1 MKSFI
6 YVTLLLIT
14 LSFCDDCSKKEKN
27 DCTGSCKWTEGTA
40 ATCAKKTDCGTPSGT
55 VGSKTCTDA
64 TNCKPNDDESACVS
78 VADTCALKDDNS
90 ACDDPAAGCV
100 FTAATQDSCTELSSD
115 PDSDSDSDSDSDTT
129 KSSAFG
135 LKTSFLLIFL
145 YFFL

>member
-27 DCTGSCKWTEGTA
+27 DCTGTCKWTDGTA
-40 ATCAKKTDCGTPSGT
+40 ATCVKKTDCAHTGTGD
-55 VGSKTCTDA
+55 GLTCSDT
-64 TNCKPNDDESACVS
+64 TNCEANSGKTACVS
-78 VADTCALKDDNS
+78 KASTCAVNGAGT
-90 ACDDPAAGCV
+90 ACEPAAGCV
-100 FTAATQDSCTELSSD
+100 FTAATEGKCAESSSD
-115 PDSDSDSDSDSDTT
+115 TDTT

>member
-14 LSFCDDCSKKEKN
+14 LSFCDDCSSKVE
-27 DCTGSCKWTEGTA
+27 DECTGTCELTAGTA
-40 ATCAKKTDCGTPSGT
+40 ATCVKKTDCGSPSGS
-55 VGSKTCTDA
+55 GAERTCAADT
-64 TNCKPNDDESACVS
+64 TNCKFDSDTDSCVS
-78 VADTCALKDDNS
+78 VAATCAVNDAGTACAS
-90 ACDDPAAGCV
+90 ADGCV
-100 FTAATQDSCTELSSD
+100 FTAATQGTCAEADSD
-115 PDSDSDSDSDSDTT
+115 PDSDSDSDSDTT

>member
-27 DCTGSCKWTEGTA
+27 DCTGTCKWTDGTA
-40 ATCAKKTDCGTPSGT
+40 ATCVKKTDCAHTGTGDDI
-55 VGSKTCTDA
+55 TCSDT
-64 TNCKPNDDESACVS
+64 TNCEANSGKTACVS
-78 VADTCALKDDNS
+78 KADTCALKDDNS
-90 ACDDPAAGCV
+90 ACDDPADGCV
-100 FTAATQDSCTELSSD
+100 FTAATEGKCAESSSD
-115 PDSDSDSDSDSDTT
+115 PDTT

-145 YFFL
+145 YFFF

>member
-40 ATCAKKTDCGTPSGT
+40 ATCAKKTDCGTPTGT
-55 VGSKTCTDA
+55 SPNLACSDA
-64 TNCKPNDDESACVS
+64 TNCKVSDDESACVS
-78 VADTCALKDDNS
+78 KADTCALKDDNS

-100 FTAATQDSCTELSSD
+100 FTAATEGKCSESS
-115 PDSDSDSDSDSDTT
+115 SDSDTT

>member
-27 DCTGSCKWTEGTA
+27 DCTGTCKWTDGTA
-40 ATCAKKTDCGTPSGT
+40 ATCVKKTDCAHTGTAPNVVCSDT
-55 VGSKTCTDA
+55 
-64 TNCKPNDDESACVS
+64 TNCVANGEGSACESKAATCEVNGAGTACAS
-78 VADTCALKDDNS
+78 AD
-90 ACDDPAAGCV
+90 GCV
-100 FTAATQDSCTELSSD
+100 FTAATQGTCAEADSD
-115 PDSDSDSDSDSDTT
+115 PDSDSDSDTT

-145 YFFL
+145 YLFF

>member
-6 YVTLLLIT
+6 YVTLLLII

-40 ATCAKKTDCGTPSGT
+40 ATCAKKTDCGTPTGSGAER
-55 VGSKTCTDA
+55 TCATDA
-64 TNCKPNDDESACVS
+64 TNCKLDADTDSCVS
-78 VADTCALKDDNS
+78 KATTCALNDAGDDC
-90 ACDDPAAGCV
+90 ADAVGCV
-100 FTAATQDSCTELSSD
+100 FTAATEGKCAESSSD
-115 PDSDSDSDSDSDTT
+115 TDTT

>member
-27 DCTGSCKWTEGTA
+27 DCTGTCKWTDGTA
-40 ATCAKKTDCGTPSGT
+40 ATCVKKTDCAHTGTGDDI
-55 VGSKTCTDA
+55 TCSDT
-64 TNCKPNDDESACVS
+64 TNCEANSGKTACVS
-78 VADTCALKDDNS
+78 KAATCEVNVAGTACASDV
-90 ACDDPAAGCV
+90 GCV

-145 YFFL
+145 YLFF

>member
-27 DCTGSCKWTEGTA
+27 DCTGTCKWTDGTA
-40 ATCAKKTDCGTPSGT
+40 ATCVKKTDCAHSGT
-55 VGSKTCTDA
+55 GEGLTCSDS
-64 TNCKPNDDESACVS
+64 TNCKVNTGKTACESVAATCAVNDAGTACESA
-78 VADTCALKDDNS
+78 D
-90 ACDDPAAGCV
+90 GCV
-100 FTAATQDSCTELSSD
+100 FTAATQGSCTEADSE
-115 PDSDSDSDSDSDTT
+115 PDSDSDSDSNTDTT

>member
-27 DCTGSCKWTEGTA
+27 DCTGTCKWTDGTA
-40 ATCAKKTDCGTPSGT
+40 ATCVKKTDCAHTGTGD
-55 VGSKTCTDA
+55 GLTCSDT
-64 TNCKPNDDESACVS
+64 TNCEANSGKTACVS
-78 VADTCALKDDNS
+78 KASTCAVNGAGT
-90 ACDDPAAGCV
+90 ACEPAAGCV
-100 FTAATQDSCTELSSD
+100 FTDATQGKCSESSSD
-115 PDSDSDSDSDSDTT
+115 PDTT